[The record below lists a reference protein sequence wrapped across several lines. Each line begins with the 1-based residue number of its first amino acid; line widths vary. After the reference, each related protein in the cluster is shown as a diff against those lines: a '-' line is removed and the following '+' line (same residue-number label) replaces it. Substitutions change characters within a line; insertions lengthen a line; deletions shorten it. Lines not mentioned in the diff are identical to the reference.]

1 MKIKIKTLLFFVVLL
16 LALYQDFLLV
26 NIFGEIARSPLIFL
40 TLPMLIYI
48 LMHQKLILS
57 KYTRYFMYYIL
68 YALIISLIFIP
79 IVYYLNGS
87 FLIIKENIILK
98 AIKLFVYPLSI
109 LIFYQFV
116 YMLFSSGKNSF
127 DYFFNA
133 LFTLQ
138 ILLAVYLF
146 FEVIFLK
153 KETIFA
159 SFLHSDNLK
168 YYRVRLL
175 TLEESWIG
183 TVLTIFIFIP
193 IFLANYL
200 KKPKKLKQKIYALST
215 FIFLYYTFFSE
226 SKGYLLLIVISVL
239 PMAIQYMY
247 SHNKLK
253 KVLFVGSPII
263 LIIAVFVIVI
273 LQKNIDD
280 QLHTSITFGT
290 RLTSYLASLKVFIT
304 HPFGVGWS
312 GFIYYYPEAIRDIIN
327 TSWVSTL
334 NLQEIKG
341 YLTTTK
347 ALSTKTDF
355 FDNLMYGGLGFIV
368 FFYNFFIK
376 RYFFFSKFRDTNF
389 FFIKAPLLFCILA
402 GLIYITFYI
411 KYDVWFLMA
420 FLDALQSQI
429 NNKISKENENTYSS

>member
-16 LALYQDFLLV
+16 LALYQDFPLV

-355 FDNLMYGGLGFIV
+355 FDNLMYGGIGFIV

>member
-16 LALYQDFLLV
+16 LALYQDFPLV

-133 LFTLQ
+133 LFRLQ

-200 KKPKKLKQKIYALST
+200 KKPKKIKQKIYALST

-263 LIIAVFVIVI
+263 LIIAVFVVVI